1 MQHAPFVKDLVL
13 IGGGHVH
20 LTVLKRFGMRP
31 LPGVRLTLVSRRS
44 ESPYSGMLPG
54 LIAGHYSAPEMHVD
68 LRVLAGFAGARFVQ
82 AEVTGL
88 DLAGGRVLCAE
99 RPPLAFD
106 LLSINTGITPSL
118 SDLEDGSARLTPV
131 KPIDEFSTRWELLK
145 LRVLAAPR
153 PLRIGVVGGGA
164 GGVELV
170 LAVRQR
176 LVQELALSGP
186 AGDAPEFHLL
196 TATAEV
202 LPAHN
207 RRTRARFVAILAAQG
222 IHLHTQQRIVRVD
235 AAAVYSANGQRT
247 PLDEVLWATS
257 AAAPPWLA
265 ACGLAVTDDGYVRVA
280 PTLCSVSHPMVFAAG
295 DCASVEGAPRPKS
308 GVYAVRQGRPLAENL
323 RRACVGERLRAHH
336 SQHDALAI
344 MATGP
349 RHAVASRGQWAVSG
363 EWVWRW
369 KDFIDRRFMRQFQ
382 QLPAMTHR
390 TGQRLAPAL
399 AAEVTNL
406 GPATLRCGGCGAKV
420 GAQVLADALRE
431 LPAQNRAD
439 IVLGLGARDDAAVT
453 TLPPNCAAVHT
464 IDGFRSFVTD
474 PFVFGQI
481 VAAHALSDVFAMG
494 AQAQSALAYVTL
506 PLAAPALVQRDLATL
521 MAGALRVLNA
531 EGAQLVGGH
540 TSEGAELS
548 LALAINGYIEPH
560 RLRIKDSL
568 ALGDVLILTKAL
580 GTGVIMAGDMR
591 GVAKPAWVDAAL
603 AQMVQTN
610 GPAARALT
618 NLDVHAMTDI
628 TGFGLAGHLREML
641 RSGGLGARL
650 TLAKLPVLAGA
661 RELLAA
667 GIRST
672 LHAQNE
678 PLDARITV
686 SDHAA
691 HAADFALLFDPQTS
705 GGLLVAVPPGSLQA
719 CLVAL
724 RAAGAGAAVIGQIFS
739 RPNLA

>member
-1 MQHAPFVKDLVL
+1 
-13 IGGGHVH
+13 
-20 LTVLKRFGMRP
+20 
-31 LPGVRLTLVSRRS
+31 
-44 ESPYSGMLPG
+44 
-54 LIAGHYSAPEMHVD
+54 
-68 LRVLAGFAGARFVQ
+68 
-82 AEVTGL
+82 
-88 DLAGGRVLCAE
+88 
-99 RPPLAFD
+99 
-106 LLSINTGITPSL
+106 
-118 SDLEDGSARLTPV
+118 
-131 KPIDEFSTRWELLK
+131 
-145 LRVLAAPR
+145 
-153 PLRIGVVGGGA
+153 
-164 GGVELV
+164 
-170 LAVRQR
+170 
-176 LVQELALSGP
+176 
-186 AGDAPEFHLL
+186 
-196 TATAEV
+196 
-202 LPAHN
+202 
-207 RRTRARFVAILAAQG
+207 
-222 IHLHTQQRIVRVD
+222 
-235 AAAVYSANGQRT
+235 
-247 PLDEVLWATS
+247 
-257 AAAPPWLA
+257 
-265 ACGLAVTDDGYVRVA
+265 
-280 PTLCSVSHPMVFAAG
+280 
-295 DCASVEGAPRPKS
+295 
-308 GVYAVRQGRPLAENL
+308 
-323 RRACVGERLRAHH
+323 
-336 SQHDALAI
+336 
-344 MATGP
+344 
-349 RHAVASRGQWAVSG
+349 
-363 EWVWRW
+363 
-369 KDFIDRRFMRQFQ
+369 
-382 QLPAMTHR
+382 
-390 TGQRLAPAL
+390 
-399 AAEVTNL
+399 
-406 GPATLRCGGCGAKV
+406 V

-431 LPAQNRAD
+431 LPPQNRAD

-506 PLAAPALVQRDLATL
+506 PLAAPALVRRDLATL

-540 TSEGAELS
+540 TGEGAELA
-548 LALAINGYIEPH
+548 LALAINGYIEPQ
-560 RLRIKDSL
+560 RLRVKDSL

-591 GVAKPAWVDAAL
+591 GAAKPAWVDAAL

-610 GPAARALT
+610 GPAARALR
-618 NLDVHAMTDI
+618 NLDIHAMTDI

-678 PLDARITV
+678 PLDVRIAV

-691 HAADFALLFDPQTS
+691 DAADFALLFDPQTS

>member
-54 LIAGHYSAPEMHVD
+54 LIAGHYSAQEMHFD
-68 LRVLAGFAGARFVQ
+68 LRLLAGFAGARFVQ

-88 DLAGGRVLCAE
+88 DLALGRVLCAE
-99 RPPLAFD
+99 RPPLEFD

-118 SDLEDGSARLTPV
+118 SDLEDGSARFTPV
-131 KPIDEFSTRWELLK
+131 KPIDEFSTRWEVLK
-145 LRVLAAPR
+145 SRVLATRGA
-153 PLRIGVVGGGA
+153 LRIGGVGGGA

-176 LVQELALSGP
+176 LLHELARSGR
-186 AGDAPEFHLL
+186 AGDAPEFHLFS
-196 TATAEV
+196 ATREV
-202 LPAHN
+202 LPTHN
-207 RRTRARFVAILAAQG
+207 RRTRARFAAILAAQG
-222 IHLHTQQRIVRVD
+222 VHLHTEQRIVRVD

-247 PLDEVLWATS
+247 PLDEVLWATA

-265 ACGLAVTDDGYVRVA
+265 ACGLAVTPEGYVRVA
-280 PTLCSVSHPMVFAAG
+280 PSLCSVSHPTVFAVG

-323 RRACVGERLRAHH
+323 RRACLGERLRAHH
-336 SQHDALAI
+336 PQHDALAI
-344 MATGP
+344 IATGP

-382 QLPAMTHR
+382 QLPAMTQ
-390 TGQRLAPAL
+390 TTPQSLSPAL
-399 AAEVTNL
+399 AAEVTGL
-406 GPATLRCGGCGAKV
+406 GPSTMRCGGCGAKV
-420 GAQVLADALRE
+420 GAQVLSDALRE

-464 IDGFRSFVTD
+464 IDGFRSFVAD

-506 PLAAPALVQRDLATL
+506 PLAAPALVRRDLAAL
-521 MAGALRVLNA
+521 MAGAIRVLNA

-540 TSEGAELS
+540 TSEGAELA
-548 LALAINGYIEPH
+548 LALAINGYIEPQH
-560 RLRIKDSL
+560 LRAKDGL

-580 GTGVIMAGDMR
+580 GTGVLMAGDMH

-610 GPAARALT
+610 GPAARALRG
-618 NLDVHAMTDI
+618 LEVHAMTDV

-641 RSGGLGARL
+641 RGGGLGARL
-650 TLAKLPVLAGA
+650 NLGELPVLAGA
-661 RELLAA
+661 CELLAA
-667 GIRST
+667 GMRIT
-672 LHAQNE
+672 LHRQNE

-686 SDHAA
+686 ADAAA
-691 HAADFALLFDPQTS
+691 HTANLPLLFDPQTS
-705 GGLLVAVPPGSLQA
+705 GGLLVAVAPGSLDG
-719 CLVAL
+719 CLRAL
-724 RAAGAGAAVIGQIFS
+724 RAAGAGAAVIGHI
-739 RPNLA
+739 LAHPTPV